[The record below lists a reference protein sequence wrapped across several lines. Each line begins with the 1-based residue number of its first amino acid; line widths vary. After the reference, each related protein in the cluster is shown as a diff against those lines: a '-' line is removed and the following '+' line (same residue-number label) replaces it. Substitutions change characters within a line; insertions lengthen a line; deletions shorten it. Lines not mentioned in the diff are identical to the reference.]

1 MNLNQIQNKLMSEES
16 YFGVDNSLHTGMVSA
31 IDAMKAKTKD
41 IIAKNPKI
49 RNSELI
55 KQIDPEIKRFTG
67 VISEELNI
75 SGVALGFDATLSCS
89 CYDMLLF
96 SKILGKDN
104 SGKIKKLRLKF
115 EDVIENKNGYKFK
128 DGKGVYF
135 ALILGIHF
143 IKSDSYTSEEVAALM
158 SHELGHA
165 MAHIVNGFNTYV
177 SQSYI
182 SNMLSGNLSISSSGR
197 KYWLTKWYNTK
208 EDDETA
214 MRNLA
219 NEMLDETEVDEYYD
233 YSSWT
238 TEKTTTNLSK
248 SKRIDIDNNFDYDK
262 DPKKKNIIFRIIDK
276 LVGAITSVL
285 LFWWFIPSILYLRS
299 SMDRKSKSTSV
310 KCEEIADTFAVAYGF
325 GPALSTA
332 LKKMTTTFDKLDN
345 TLGGGLINKIPILDL
360 YNSTI
365 QMQSDYFNAAFGYP
379 SDAQRVANN
388 YSAAK
393 FELDNNKDLTVE
405 QRKELESQLLEYK
418 SIYDEYVNDKKKK
431 GFFYRIF
438 STACRKSIEEAAEK
452 NPIIK
457 EHVLEPL
464 KKQSV
469 IMKNR

>member
-1 MNLNQIQNKLMSEES
+1 MNLKIIQNRLISEES
-16 YFGVDNSLHTGMVSA
+16 YFGIDNSLHVGMVSA

-41 IIAKNPKI
+41 ILSKNPKL

-55 KQIDPEIKRFTG
+55 KQLDPEIKRFTG
-67 VISEELNI
+67 IISKELNI
-75 SGVALGFDATLSCS
+75 SGVALGFEATLNCR
-89 CYDMLLF
+89 CYDILLF

-104 SGKIKKLRLKF
+104 TGKVRKLRLKF
-115 EDVIENKNGYKFK
+115 EDIVENKNGYKFK

-165 MAHIVNGFNTYV
+165 MAHIVNGFNSYV
-177 SQSYI
+177 SQKYI
-182 SNMLSGNLSISSSGR
+182 SDMLSGNLNVSGSGLN
-197 KYWLTKWYNTK
+197 YWLTKWYNTK
-208 EDDETA
+208 DDDETA
-214 MRNLA
+214 VRNLA
-219 NEMLDETEVDEYYD
+219 NEMLDETDVDENYD
-233 YSSWT
+233 YSNWT
-238 TEKTTTNLSK
+238 TEKTTNNTSK
-248 SKRIDIDNNFDYDK
+248 STKIDIDNNFDYDK
-262 DPKKKNIIFRIIDK
+262 DPVKANIVFRIIGK
-276 LVGAITSVL
+276 LVGMITSVL

-299 SMDRKSKSTSV
+299 LAKSKSKSADV
-310 KCEEIADTFAVAYGF
+310 KSEEIADTFAVAYGF
-325 GPALSTA
+325 GPALSSA
-332 LKKMTTTFDKLDN
+332 LRKMTTTFDKLDN
-345 TLGGGLINKIPILDL
+345 TLGGLINKIPILDL

-365 QMQSDYFNAAFGYP
+365 QMESDYFCAAFGYP